1 MRNVFQCSSCPVSSW
16 SESSASGLRPRD
28 KAPKT
33 PLNPVAPTY
42 ISTRPLSHP
51 PLPLGLFHEMGSF
64 SDKSDEKRGHLSV
77 DSYQVDTGAQLVSG
91 VDSALDQAE
100 SLRIRYVGVC
110 RALFETHN
118 FEQRRKIDRHILPLM
133 CSKCRNLC
141 RLLTPEEHFPSTIW
155 VRWSPIFVA
164 TTAL

>member
-1 MRNVFQCSSCPVSSW
+1 MHNVFQYSSCPVSSW
-16 SESSASGLRPRD
+16 SESSASGLRPCD
-28 KAPKT
+28 KALKT

-42 ISTRPLSHP
+42 VSTLPLSHP
-51 PLPLGLFHEMGSF
+51 PLTLSLFHEMGSF

-91 VDSALDQAE
+91 VDSTLDQAE

-110 RALFETHN
+110 GALFETHN
-118 FEQRRKIDRHILPLM
+118 FEQRRKIDLHIMPLM
-133 CSKCRNLC
+133 CCKCRNLC
-141 RLLTPEEHFPSTIW
+141 RLLTPEEHFPSIIW
-155 VRWSPIFVA
+155 VRWSLILVA